1 MGKYIPIWDSYIP
14 GMRFPEGENAG
25 MIDEARVRSTITT
38 IQEKSR
44 DYFESTEH
52 LIPFFFK
59 FCTLKLLFKFQRIH
73 DFCKTFK

>member
-52 LIPFFFK
+52 LIPFF
-59 FCTLKLLFKFQRIH
+59 
-73 DFCKTFK
+73 